1 MASVDRQVDEHFQRI
16 KGTTKEMK
24 EQIAE
29 VKAQA
34 SEREI
39 EKDYQNKQ
47 SEEEEMT
54 REQETEKNEEMEN
67 EAIEEEETEK
77 SEKHIEEGDNQSVA
91 LFTDKDSSL
100 DIISDSRE
108 RTQDKEVFK
117 RN

>member
-39 EKDYQNKQ
+39 EKDDQNKQ
-47 SEEEEMT
+47 SEEEIT
-54 REQETEKNEEMEN
+54 REEETEKNEEIEN
-67 EAIEEEETEK
+67 EAIEEEEREK
-77 SEKHIEEGDNQSVA
+77 
-91 LFTDKDSSL
+91 
-100 DIISDSRE
+100 
-108 RTQDKEVFK
+108 
-117 RN
+117 